1 MKLCAQKPART
12 QSPKPLPASLTE
24 RHNREYDIRRICKN
38 FYGERKRIIESS
50 FDFGQDLRSYVST
63 KIQDLNL
70 DEEQTEKLRH
80 IISVL
85 LTDTFYGV
93 LLGLDGSASIGE
105 RQETFAITGEDGK
118 IISECGEIEGE
129 AYKVFCANRLECEEN
144 DCDFVAQL
152 CFKKT
157 EDGGR
162 TNFALSGYRP
172 QVKFGFTEMQTSG
185 QQTYIDNKMA
195 FPGDNINALIKLTT
209 KEHLNG
215 KLREGSN
222 FEFLEGDKVIGTGRI
237 LLIKNDELQ
246 NANR

>member
-1 MKLCAQKPART
+1 MT
-12 QSPKPLPASLTE
+12 SE
-24 RHNREYDIRRICKN
+24 EFVKN
-38 FYGERKRIIESS
+38 FYKERKRIIDSS

-80 IISVL
+80 IISAL
-85 LTDTFYGV
+85 LTNTFYGV

-105 RQETFAITGEDGK
+105 RQEIFAIKGEDGK
-118 IISECGEIEGE
+118 VISECGEIEGE
-129 AYKVFCANRLECEEN
+129 AYEIFCANRLECEEK

-172 QVKFGFTEMQTSG
+172 QMKFNFTEIQTSG

-195 FPGDNINALIKLTT
+195 FPGDNINALIKLAT
-209 KEHLNG
+209 KEHLEG

-237 LLIKNDELQ
+237 LLIKNDELRK
-246 NANR
+246 ASR